1 MYLEHC
7 HDGIP
12 KRVEATPKLELS
24 VQFSSEYLHP
34 EKGEDEYEEKE
45 EEQKGED
52 RMDGVYKGADQV
64 TQTSPIS
71 AKEKLKISPKAWTC
85 LMCNC

>member
-12 KRVEATPKLELS
+12 KCVEVTPQLERP

-45 EEQKGED
+45 QEQQG
-52 RMDGVYKGADQV
+52 
-64 TQTSPIS
+64 
-71 AKEKLKISPKAWTC
+71 
-85 LMCNC
+85 